1 MNLTLSPQ
9 MKVVA
14 LVGAIL
20 VLALGGATMIL
31 GRSKPPA
38 ADAAASTTALRHFT
52 PTVAAKPTTHAVPK
66 TKKHSTL
73 ALGRKHAAT
82 PAHVTKQVTHV
93 QKPVVHA
100 KPVVK
105 AAAQKPAPLP
115 LVAANGLPTPLDM
128 LLHGHRVVVV
138 VLWDP
143 EIPSDR
149 LAYLEAQAGAKDSNA
164 GFLPVSVLDERVAGP
179 LTTVAGNGTLLTSP
193 GLLIYKQPFALMNRI
208 NGFTDRQ
215 SVAEAVANAL
225 LAEAPPAGLN
235 GAPAAPATAGTPTAT
250 PTAAPPS
257 D

>member
-1 MNLTLSPQ
+1 VNLTLSPQ
-9 MKVVA
+9 MKIVA
-14 LVGAIL
+14 LVGVIA
-20 VLALGGATMIL
+20 VLALGGGTMIL
-31 GRSKPPA
+31 GRSKPA
-38 ADAAASTTALRHFT
+38 TGAAASTTPLRHFT
-52 PTVAAKPTTHAVPK
+52 PTVVAKPATHAVPK
-66 TKKHSTL
+66 TNKHSTL
-73 ALGRKHAAT
+73 ALGGKHAVT
-82 PAHVTKQVTHV
+82 RAHVKNVTPVHV
-93 QKPVVHA
+93 QKSAAPA

-105 AAAQKPAPLP
+105 AAAAKPAPLP

-138 VLWDP
+138 ALWDP

-149 LAYLEAQAGAKDSNA
+149 LAFLEAQAGAKDANA
-164 GFLPVSVLDERVAGP
+164 GFLAVSVLDERVAGP

-193 GLLIYKQPFALMNRI
+193 GLLIYKQPFTLMNKI

-235 GAPAAPATAGTPTAT
+235 GAPAAPAAAGTPTAT
-250 PTAAPPS
+250 PTPAQPG